1 MAKATKELSLKIKQL
16 GEQISL
22 KDQLIGMLE
31 NQIQNKNIELENRLE
46 TISKLIHKNEQL
58 TSQIRV
64 HKLRFEKFKAEQ
76 VAIYQKDLSER
87 ASEVEVL
94 KEMVRGNQ
102 TSLKSKEKEITRQKQ
117 KILMIEG

>member
-1 MAKATKELSLKIKQL
+1 MAKASKELSLKIKQL

-22 KDQLIGMLE
+22 KDQLIVMLE

-64 HKLRFEKFKAEQ
+64 HKQRFEKFKAEQ

-87 ASEVEVL
+87 SSEVEVL

-102 TSLKSKEKEITRQKQ
+102 TQLKSKEKEIARQKQ
-117 KILMIEG
+117 KILLIEG